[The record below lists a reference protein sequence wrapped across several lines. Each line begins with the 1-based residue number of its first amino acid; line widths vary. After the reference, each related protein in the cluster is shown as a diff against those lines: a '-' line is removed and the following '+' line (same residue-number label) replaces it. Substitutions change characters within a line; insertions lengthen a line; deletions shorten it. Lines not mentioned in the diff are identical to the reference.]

1 MVTKKNGAAEWPLL
15 LCNNQKEW
23 EDWLARNHDQSTGV
37 SLQIAKKNAG
47 LTSVSYAEALDSALC
62 YGWIDSRKEALD
74 EKSYVQRFGPR
85 KKNSIWSQ
93 VNKEKI
99 QRLMEE
105 VRMKPSGLEAV
116 EVAQKNG
123 RWDAAYEPQSRT
135 TVPEDVKAAFA
146 EHPQAQAF
154 YETLNNQNKFAIL
167 FRIQN
172 VKRAETRKR
181 KIEETIRMLEKGEKL
196 FP

>member
-37 SLQIAKKNAG
+37 SLQIGKKNAG
-47 LTSVSYAEALDSALC
+47 LTSVSYAEALESALC

-74 EKSYVQRFGPR
+74 EISYVQRFGPR

-105 VRMKPSGLEAV
+105 GRMKPSGLEAV
-116 EVAQKNG
+116 EIAQKNG
-123 RWDAAYEPQSRT
+123 RWDAAYEPQSRVS
-135 TVPEDVKAAFA
+135 VPDDLKTALA
-146 EHPQAQAF
+146 EHPRAKAF

-181 KIEETIRMLEKGEKL
+181 KIEETIRMLEMGEKL
-196 FP
+196 YP